1 MEVRVGNQQTQ
12 PPVAED
18 SEARPGVQAMTA
30 SPHGIRVDQSGVRY
44 MNEGGSYMAYCKAML
59 ERDKTVPAVPSWA
72 IFDNQYM
79 AKYMLAGTMPGSKKP
94 QSWYDSGYLKKAG
107 SIEELAG
114 LLNIEPATLRASIE
128 RFNGFVRQNRDDDF
142 HRGERAYDRWLGDG
156 SEERRVGKGCV
167 GTGRF

>member
-18 SEARPGVQAMTA
+18 SEARPGVQSMTA
-30 SPHGIRVDQSGVRY
+30 SPHCSLVDQSGVRY

-94 QSWYDSGYLKKAG
+94 QSWYDSGYRSEEHTSELQSLMRISYAVFCLKKKKKHKTH
-107 SIEELAG
+107 
-114 LLNIEPATLRASIE
+114 NK
-128 RFNGFVRQNRDDDF
+128 NN
-142 HRGERAYDRWLGDG
+142 
-156 SEERRVGKGCV
+156 
-167 GTGRF
+167 